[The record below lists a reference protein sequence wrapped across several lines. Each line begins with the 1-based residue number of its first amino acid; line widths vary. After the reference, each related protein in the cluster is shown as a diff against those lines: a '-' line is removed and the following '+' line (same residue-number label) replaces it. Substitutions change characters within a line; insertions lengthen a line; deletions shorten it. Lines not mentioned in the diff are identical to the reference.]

1 MARLSVRAIL
11 SSRLLPDSI
20 RMKKAL
26 IGLVAIVIIGL
37 LAYTLLFDRNAAPQ
51 VSYISLTGQ
60 QASTD
65 SLKGKVVLV
74 NFWAT
79 SCSGCVDEMPEI
91 KKLHQQY
98 GGRGLAVMAVAMSYD
113 PPNYV
118 QAFVQKN
125 QLPFFV
131 ALDGQGNIAKA
142 FGDIQLTPSTFL
154 IDKQG
159 NILKRYVGVM
169 DFKEVHQILD
179 QQLGA

>member
-1 MARLSVRAIL
+1 
-11 SSRLLPDSI
+11 
-20 RMKKAL
+20 MKKVLIAL
-26 IGLVAIVIIGL
+26 LAVAVIGLV
-37 LAYTLLFDRNAAPQ
+37 AYTLLFDRNAAPQ
-51 VSYISLTGQ
+51 VSYTSLNGQ
-60 QASTD
+60 QADTA

-79 SCSGCVDEMPEI
+79 SCSGCVEEMPEI

-98 GGRGLAVMAVAMSYD
+98 GSKGLQIMAVAMSYD

-118 QAFVQKN
+118 QAFVQQN

-131 ALDGQGNIAKA
+131 ALDGQGSIAKA
-142 FGDIQLTPSTFL
+142 FGDIQLAPTTFL

-169 DFKEVHQILD
+169 DFKEVHQILN

>member
-1 MARLSVRAIL
+1 
-11 SSRLLPDSI
+11 
-20 RMKKAL
+20 MKKVLIAL
-26 IGLVAIVIIGL
+26 LAVAIIGLV
-37 LAYTLLFDRNAAPQ
+37 AYTLLFDRNAAPQ
-51 VSYISLTGQ
+51 VSYTSLSGQ
-60 QASTD
+60 QADTA

-79 SCSGCVDEMPEI
+79 SCSGCVEEMPEI

-98 GGRGLAVMAVAMSYD
+98 GARGLQIMAVAMSYD

-118 QAFVQKN
+118 QAFVQQN

-131 ALDGQGNIAKA
+131 ALDGQGSIAKA
-142 FGDIQLTPSTFL
+142 FGDIQLAPTTFL

-169 DFKEVHQILD
+169 DFKEVHQILN

>member
-1 MARLSVRAIL
+1 
-11 SSRLLPDSI
+11 
-20 RMKKAL
+20 MKKVL
-26 IGLVAIVIIGL
+26 LSL
-37 LAYTLLFDRNAAPQ
+37 LAVAVVGLIAYTTLFDRNAAPQ
-51 VSYISLTGQ
+51 VSYTSLGGQ
-60 QASTD
+60 HADTT

-79 SCSGCVDEMPEI
+79 SCSGCVEEMPEI

-98 GGRGLAVMAVAMSYD
+98 GSKGLQIMAVAMSYD

-118 QAFVQKN
+118 QAFVQKY

-131 ALDGQGNIAKA
+131 ALDGAGSIAKA
-142 FGDIQLTPSTFL
+142 FGDIQLAPTTFL

-169 DFKEVHQILD
+169 DFKEVHQILN

>member
-1 MARLSVRAIL
+1 
-11 SSRLLPDSI
+11 
-20 RMKKAL
+20 MKKVLIAL
-26 IGLVAIVIIGL
+26 LAIAVIGLV
-37 LAYTLLFDRNAAPQ
+37 AYTLLFDRNAAPQ
-51 VSYISLTGQ
+51 VSYTSLSGQ
-60 QASTD
+60 QADTT

-79 SCSGCVDEMPEI
+79 SCSGCVEEMPEI

-98 GGRGLAVMAVAMSYD
+98 GARGLQIMAVAMSYD

-118 QAFVQKN
+118 QAFVQQN

-131 ALDGQGNIAKA
+131 ALDGQGSIAKA
-142 FGDIQLTPSTFL
+142 FGDIQLAPTTFL

-169 DFKEVHQILD
+169 DFKEVHQILN

>member
-1 MARLSVRAIL
+1 
-11 SSRLLPDSI
+11 
-20 RMKKAL
+20 MKKVLIAL
-26 IGLVAIVIIGL
+26 LAVAVIGLV
-37 LAYTLLFDRNAAPQ
+37 AYTLLFDRNAAPQ
-51 VSYISLTGQ
+51 VSYTSLNGQ
-60 QASTD
+60 QADTA

-79 SCSGCVDEMPEI
+79 SCSGCVEEMPEI

-98 GGRGLAVMAVAMSYD
+98 GARGLQIMAVAMSYD

-118 QAFVQKN
+118 QAFVQQN

-131 ALDGQGNIAKA
+131 ALDGQGSIAKA
-142 FGDIQLTPSTFL
+142 FGDIQLAPTTFL

-169 DFKEVHQILD
+169 DFKEVHQILN